1 MPQVGP
7 QGVLEE
13 GCTHAKQGQDED
25 HREIDRAS
33 GHPRLPWRSLSASPP
48 PPIDSR
54 PSGTGTALNVPLPP
68 NLAKPG
74 WTKAVWPES
83 GAVCYLK

>member
-54 PSGTGTALNVPLPP
+54 PSGTGTALNVF
-68 NLAKPG
+68 
-74 WTKAVWPES
+74 
-83 GAVCYLK
+83 